1 MLENI
6 LRGNKCQANSFG
18 SSPCPKKTNTNTD
31 TNPRSMTMT
40 KTNNVSKEKTHLEA
54 VHVLKWLMDALRLIY
69 HFLTINININITTIM
84 IILINTM
91 QWG

>member
-1 MLENI
+1 
-6 LRGNKCQANSFG
+6 
-18 SSPCPKKTNTNTD
+18 
-31 TNPRSMTMT
+31 MTG
-40 KTNNVSKEKTHLEA
+40 TNNVSKEKTHLEA

-69 HFLTINININITTIM
+69 LFLTINININITTIM